1 MGSGSSVKSEEEI
14 RDMDSAQLAEF
25 AKHGKMH
32 KYVIETITEGGI
44 DGDMAYD
51 LKDNHVEK
59 RKRKRVEEKKKN
71 RK

>member
-1 MGSGSSVKSEEEI
+1 
-14 RDMDSAQLAEF
+14 MDSAQLAEF

-51 LKDNHVEK
+51 LKDNELVAFADNEVKHQILL
-59 RKRKRVEEKKKN
+59 KKKLP
-71 RK
+71 KKILE